1 MRIII
6 FIVFIMMIII
16 FLNELKNLSISFFK
30 INYFKDVA
38 DINIKKHCNDI
49 YCEAETGRYNIANNS
64 YKLLLPNDIFNTKT
78 YYFMI
83 LLIIIIFY
91 INTFYKF
98 IKYNNLYYPYIVD
111 FDGTIIINF
120 IKNLPY
126 IFAFIV
132 LLLIIVILIVR
143 YAPTETAG
151 YRNYFNTDNIKVSD
165 IHFLNINEI
174 NNIINMILFIIVA
187 LYWICTSVSSLY
199 EYPPEKKDTAIVN
212 KNLSFGYL
220 IITILLTYLIL
231 NIMNILLSFTENNYP
246 KLDNNNFYNIIL
258 KNYNKELYETERDS
272 KNFSK
277 ERLLFSCYTEYLD
290 LNQISTTAGTDIGK
304 DIVYYEEKEGKIL
317 IKYGIT
323 VDNATKNAGDT
334 GYQEY
339 IKSKSVHIVL
349 YDDIEYDLKKDNAQD
364 IEIKLL
370 RKNEYFTFV
379 SPLIP
384 KEKLDDVKFFSPDG
398 KTLLKYKNIHNI
410 KYTNNSK
417 IYELDIQ
424 TNPINEENKKTQQE
438 KYKNLLDKYNYNKYY
453 DSFYM
458 IDNIRIGHFKLE
470 IYDKIFYIL
479 DKIITDIQ
487 TICEIPELT
496 DEEKAKL
503 SALNINLGAIVGG
516 VIGAVGAVVTGNPMG
531 TGAISALGA
540 AVDSKIDEDLI
551 NNHPY
556 LKDLLI
562 KNDKYIQYQRKQQES
577 ENRVNVITEKYNVLL
592 NLLIYFSLNEIKYW
606 KDYKSKDIYNDDNYY
621 PDYNYIET
629 EIIPDYEKHKILLNL
644 IKYFKEQ
651 KINSKKTIDNALKN
665 NSLES
670 VKNNLIGK
678 IKEYTEYDDKNKKD
692 EKDKKK
698 PFFGKEYNMLNNLNE
713 IKDNFSVDLSY
724 NSENTFYEKYF
735 NISNNDKNIY
745 DIEYKIGYYFIKNI
759 KNLIYYIILII
770 IVSIVLIILF
780 YRNIQSSLSTFS
792 YDVIL
797 PLIILLIFT
806 FYITIF
812 MNFNTNYNLNVI
824 FGLFDSS
831 YKRDLNDMNN
841 LIIPFIK
848 LHDNNQKKYDND
860 YYDLYI
866 ITNVLASFLY
876 AEDSYSNTNIYL
888 TMTTER
894 KYSKEESVDYNNFK
908 KYYETQFIEIN
919 KEFKNDWDKS
929 NNLAKLYNFI
939 NEEIIEIS
947 KGLKYDTK
955 ENFIKKFTDY
965 GTNKIINV
973 IKICLELF
981 GNNKDAYKNNELI
994 SKYVYFEK
1002 DKNGE
1007 IIPHKFRLKI
1017 SIFKELEGVVSN
1029 GYYEARGQKIRVFND
1044 DEKEKNINNIIKN
1057 YMTIISY
1064 LHFNTLLFAPFKKME
1079 ETSSTTNFRPRTD
1092 GTAANNPRYTIT
1104 DLNKFTYKSMNQK
1117 TYFHE
1122 YKILPTP
1129 HIFNPDKDIKCD
1141 ILVVGGGGGG
1151 STANNGGGGGGGGVI
1166 FKENINIKSIASG
1179 YSISIGIG
1187 TTNDGVDTT
1196 FGDDYMAKGGK
1207 KGQAGQAG
1215 QAGKEGKGG
1224 SSGDIL
1230 YKDAKISDGN
1240 SGGNGFKTIAAPTTF
1255 TKGGGGGGAGG
1266 AGVDGTE
1273 TKAGNGG
1280 IGIDARSSIPSSY
1293 GDSGHFGGGGGGG
1306 NGTDAANGTEGRGGT
1321 GGGGNDGVAGIVNT
1335 GGGGGARNSPGGSGV
1350 VIIKYVLYEDNGKYY
1365 VIDEKVT
1372 NYFNDREA
1380 IYNNIDNLTSA
1391 NLTPEHLHDHLHKY
1405 KNKRL
1410 LSLISNTKKF
1420 DKDNFKLAS
1429 GTFDKNSRETDD
1441 IKYIYMN
1448 MLENYKINVPNITE
1462 NYLENIINT
1471 ICYQINNREVIMN
1484 NNGDENKDTYSI
1496 KDKNSDAHQNSLN
1509 ILHKANQCISF
1520 DFATNYTINLIML
1533 GIVYYIGLYN
1543 NKIF

>member
-290 LNQISTTAGTDIGK
+290 LNQISTTAGTDIVK

-323 VDNATKNAGDT
+323 VDKATKNAGDT

-398 KTLLKYKNIHNI
+398 KTLLKYKDIHNI
-410 KYTNNSK
+410 KYRDNSK

-424 TNPINEENKKTQQE
+424 TNPINEENKKTEE
-438 KYKNLLDKYNYNKYY
+438 KYKTLLKKYKYY

-458 IDNIRIGHFKLE
+458 IDNIRIGHFKLD

-487 TICEIPELT
+487 TIGEIPELT
-496 DEEKAKL
+496 NEEKAKL

-516 VIGAVGAVVTGNPMG
+516 VIGAVVTVGNPMG

-606 KDYKSKDIYNDDNYY
+606 KDYKRKDIYNDDNYY

-629 EIIPDYEKHKILLNL
+629 KIIPDYEKHKILLDL

-665 NSLES
+665 DSLES

-678 IKEYTEYDDKNKKD
+678 IKEYTEYDDKKNKD

-713 IKDNFSVDLSY
+713 IKENFSVDLSY

-876 AEDSYSNTNIYL
+876 AEDKYPVTYL
-888 TMTTER
+888 EMTTER

-919 KEFKNDWDKS
+919 KDFKNNWDANK
-929 NNLAKLYNFI
+929 NLSKLYNFI
-939 NEEIIEIS
+939 N
-947 KGLKYDTK
+947 T
-955 ENFIKKFTDY
+955 
-965 GTNKIINV
+965 KIINLSTNGTTYENKNKYIEKFTKYGTDYIIDI

-981 GNNKDAYKNNELI
+981 GNNKEAYKDNSFIKN
-994 SKYVYFEK
+994 YFYFEK
-1002 DKNGE
+1002 DKNND
-1007 IIPHKFRLKI
+1007 IIPHKFRLNTALLI
-1017 SIFKELEGVVSN
+1017 
-1029 GYYEARGQKIRVFND
+1029 
-1044 DEKEKNINNIIKN
+1044 KNIKKDSEYYKEGNQNIKVFIDSTKIDSIKDIVKN
-1057 YMTIISY
+1057 YMTIISH
-1064 LHFNTLLFAPFKKME
+1064 LHFNTLLLKKLTTPTDATLTTYFNNSNPVE
-1079 ETSSTTNFRPRTD
+1079 KIDKIKSTDRPTYP
-1092 GTAANNPRYTIT
+1092 TELE
-1104 DLNKFTYKSMNQK
+1104 LNK
-1117 TYFHE
+1117 
-1122 YKILPTP
+1122 
-1129 HIFNPDKDIKCD
+1129 
-1141 ILVVGGGGGG
+1141 
-1151 STANNGGGGGGGGVI
+1151 
-1166 FKENINIKSIASG
+1166 
-1179 YSISIGIG
+1179 
-1187 TTNDGVDTT
+1187 
-1196 FGDDYMAKGGK
+1196 
-1207 KGQAGQAG
+1207 
-1215 QAGKEGKGG
+1215 
-1224 SSGDIL
+1224 
-1230 YKDAKISDGN
+1230 
-1240 SGGNGFKTIAAPTTF
+1240 
-1255 TKGGGGGGAGG
+1255 
-1266 AGVDGTE
+1266 
-1273 TKAGNGG
+1273 
-1280 IGIDARSSIPSSY
+1280 
-1293 GDSGHFGGGGGGG
+1293 
-1306 NGTDAANGTEGRGGT
+1306 
-1321 GGGGNDGVAGIVNT
+1321 
-1335 GGGGGARNSPGGSGV
+1335 
-1350 VIIKYVLYEDNGKYY
+1350 YY
-1365 VIDEKVT
+1365 D
-1372 NYFNDREA
+1372 
-1380 IYNNIDNLTSA
+1380 
-1391 NLTPEHLHDHLHKY
+1391 DHLHKY
-1405 KNKRL
+1405 KNKKL
-1410 LSLISNTKKF
+1410 LSLISNNNIQKT
-1420 DKDNFKLAS
+1420 DNQIFELAKGTFGVDTS
-1429 GTFDKNSRETDD
+1429 GTTDTD
-1441 IKYIYMN
+1441 GVKYIYMN

-1484 NNGDENKDTYSI
+1484 NNGDENKYIYSI